1 MECRTRTSAVLAE
14 LRAVTDFSNISNV
27 TIAKMNDLA
36 FKAVNN
42 ASLQKLVDKRAL
54 ANESLYERLE
64 KEAIDMTR
72 KMDFKAL
79 GEQHKEVIDSIGN
92 CPLSVANTI
101 EALEEQDCMC
111 IALDVVRPEAAIA
124 DASRLVIRDIFPTF
138 MTAESFLQ
146 SA

>member
-79 GEQHKEVIDSIGN
+79 
-92 CPLSVANTI
+92 
-101 EALEEQDCMC
+101 
-111 IALDVVRPEAAIA
+111 
-124 DASRLVIRDIFPTF
+124 
-138 MTAESFLQ
+138 AE
-146 SA
+146 